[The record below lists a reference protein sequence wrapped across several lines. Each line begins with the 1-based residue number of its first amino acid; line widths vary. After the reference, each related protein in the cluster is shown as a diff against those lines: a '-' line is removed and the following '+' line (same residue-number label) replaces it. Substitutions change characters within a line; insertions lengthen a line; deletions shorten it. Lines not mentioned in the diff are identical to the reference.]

1 MYSALRFFCRA
12 VGYSK
17 THSAISDCANRCVN
31 FKHRFSGY
39 RRQLV
44 LCYAETLS
52 LESPFPKNSEIKCQ
66 CSCSSTFGSDWA
78 NRSLYFTLRFFCRCS
93 KAHSADSDCANR
105 CVNFTHRFSGHWGQL
120 CGANCENSNKSE
132 SENVTAARVSFSR
145 EYLALKTRNFVNDVD
160 QRS

>member
-66 CSCSSTFGSDWA
+66 CSCSSTFDSDWA
-78 NRSLYFTLRFFCRCS
+78 NRSIYFTLRFFCRVFQSSFGRLRTC
-93 KAHSADSDCANR
+93 
-105 CVNFTHRFSGHWGQL
+105 
-120 CGANCENSNKSE
+120 KSVRKFYAPLFWTLAAIVR
-132 SENVTAARVSFSR
+132 SELRKFQQVRIR
-145 EYLALKTRNFVNDVD
+145 KCHCCTR
-160 QRS
+160 

>member
-1 MYSALRFFCRA
+1 MYSALRFLCRA

-66 CSCSSTFGSDWA
+66 CSCSSTFDSDWA
-78 NRSLYFTLRFFCRCS
+78 NRSVYFTLRFFCRVFQ
-93 KAHSADSDCANR
+93 SA
-105 CVNFTHRFSGHWGQL
+105 SGRLRL
-120 CGANCENSNKSE
+120 CKSE
-132 SENVTAARVSFSR
+132 RKFYAPLFWTSAAIVSM
-145 EYLALKTRNFVNDVD
+145 LAPKHFLSNLHDKNR
-160 QRS
+160 